1 MRKTMVGV
9 ATAAVAAFASPS
21 LAADL
26 PAVPYSDRGVTYQG
40 EVHTYEREY
49 RRPAPRVAIAP
60 PVMAAPV
67 VTETVLVPAPVVVRR
82 PIVVARPRVIV
93 EDYPIYASPR
103 VYAYGGYPV
112 RHHGPWGHRRHFYRG
127 Y

>member
-26 PAVPYSDRGVTYQG
+26 PAVPYSDRGVTYQR
-40 EVHTYEREY
+40 ELHTY
-49 RRPAPRVAIAP
+49 PAPRVAIAP

>member
-26 PAVPYSDRGVTYQG
+26 PAVPYSDRGVTYQR

-49 RRPAPRVAIAP
+49 RRPAPRVAIG
-60 PVMAAPV
+60 
-67 VTETVLVPAPVVVRR
+67 R